1 MNFTMDSPAKS
12 MARRSYAVRVMCVAI
27 DEVFSA
33 LAEPT
38 RRKIIEALKS
48 EPKAVGALVT
58 ELEISQP
65 TVSKHLKVLRE
76 AQLVSM
82 AAAGQRRIYSIDTS
96 ALEQLVRWCADLLP
110 EQVLEEQQ
118 ELHESEAGTELAT
131 TANPTAQQIGRSVGR
146 GLEQVTG
153 RAQEFLERLP
163 RFGRRR

>member
-1 MNFTMDSPAKS
+1 M
-12 MARRSYAVRVMCVAI
+12 AI

-38 RRKIIEALKS
+38 RRKIIEALKN

-96 ALEQLVRWCADLLP
+96 ALEDLVHWCADLVPVP
-110 EQVLEEQQ
+110 EAEEQLVGNQ
-118 ELHESEAGTELAT
+118 ANSQLAT
-131 TANPTAQQIGRSVGR
+131 AANPTAQQIGRSVGR

>member
-1 MNFTMDSPAKS
+1 M
-12 MARRSYAVRVMCVAI
+12 YVAI

-38 RRKIIEALKS
+38 RRKIIEALKN
-48 EPKAVGALVT
+48 EPKAVGTLVT

-82 AAAGQRRIYSIDTS
+82 AAAGQRRIYSIDTA
-96 ALEQLVRWCADLLP
+96 ALEDLVHWCADLVPAP
-110 EQVLEEQQ
+110 ESDEQIDVQTSNSSAQV
-118 ELHESEAGTELAT
+118 SP
-131 TANPTAQQIGRSVGR
+131 ANPTAQQISRSVGR

>member
-1 MNFTMDSPAKS
+1 MS
-12 MARRSYAVRVMCVAI
+12 VAI

-76 AQLVSM
+76 ANLVSM
-82 AAAGQRRIYSIDTS
+82 TAAGQRRIYSIDTE
-96 ALEQLVRWCADLLP
+96 AVEVLVGWCAEILP
-110 EQVLEEQQ
+110 IPESQEQAVGVPGNEEQV
-118 ELHESEAGTELAT
+118 ELAD
-131 TANPTAQQIGRSVGR
+131 AAPAAQHLGRSVGR

-153 RAQEFLERLP
+153 RAQEFFEKLP

>member
-1 MNFTMDSPAKS
+1 
-12 MARRSYAVRVMCVAI
+12 MCVAI

-38 RRKIIEALKS
+38 RRKIIEALKN
-48 EPKAVGALVT
+48 EPKAVGTLVT

-76 AQLVSM
+76 AELVSM
-82 AAAGQRRIYSIDTS
+82 TAAGQRRIYSIDTS
-96 ALEQLVRWCADLLP
+96 ALEDLVHWCADLVP
-110 EQVLEEQQ
+110 VQAPSQ
-118 ELHESEAGTELAT
+118 ELAT
-131 TANPTAQQIGRSVGR
+131 TEAEADGQLAAAANPTTGQIGRRVGQ

-153 RAQEFLERLP
+153 RAQEFFEKLP

>member
-1 MNFTMDSPAKS
+1 M
-12 MARRSYAVRVMCVAI
+12 YVAI

-38 RRKIIEALKS
+38 RRKIIEALKN
-48 EPKAVGALVT
+48 EPKAVGTLVT

-96 ALEQLVRWCADLLP
+96 ALEDLVHWCADLVP
-110 EQVLEEQQ
+110 VQEAEAPAGEQQ
-118 ELHESEAGTELAT
+118 PNSSTQLSAAV
-131 TANPTAQQIGRSVGR
+131 NPTAQQISRSVGR

>member
-1 MNFTMDSPAKS
+1 M
-12 MARRSYAVRVMCVAI
+12 AI

-38 RRKIIEALKS
+38 RRRIIEALKD
-48 EPKAVGALVT
+48 EPKAVGTLVT

-96 ALEQLVRWCADLLP
+96 ALEDLVNWCADLVPAQSVGQELAQAEA
-110 EQVLEEQQ
+110 EQEQQ
-118 ELHESEAGTELAT
+118 LASV
-131 TANPTAQQIGRSVGR
+131 ANPTAQQIGRSVGR

-153 RAQEFLERLP
+153 RAQEFFEKLP

>member
-1 MNFTMDSPAKS
+1 
-12 MARRSYAVRVMCVAI
+12 MCVAI

-96 ALEQLVRWCADLLP
+96 ALEQLVGWCADLLP
-110 EQVLEEQQ
+110 EEAHEEQ
-118 ELHESEAGTELAT
+118 HEIQDVESDSQLAT

>member
-1 MNFTMDSPAKS
+1 MS
-12 MARRSYAVRVMCVAI
+12 VAI

-38 RRKIIEALKS
+38 RRRIIEALKS

-76 AQLVSM
+76 ANLVSM
-82 AAAGQRRIYSIDTS
+82 TAAGQRRIYSIDTE
-96 ALEQLVRWCADLLP
+96 AVEVLVGWCAEILP
-110 EQVLEEQQ
+110 IPESQEQAVGVPGNEAQV
-118 ELHESEAGTELAT
+118 ELTDAAP
-131 TANPTAQQIGRSVGR
+131 AAQHLGRSVGR

-153 RAQEFLERLP
+153 RAQEFFEKLP

>member
-1 MNFTMDSPAKS
+1 MV
-12 MARRSYAVRVMCVAI
+12 RRSYAARVMYVAI

-38 RRKIIEALKS
+38 RRKIIEALKN
-48 EPKAVGALVT
+48 EPKAVGSLVT

-96 ALEQLVRWCADLLP
+96 ALEDLVHWCADLVPVP
-110 EQVLEEQQ
+110 EAEDQLVERPGNANAQ
-118 ELHESEAGTELAT
+118 LAT
-131 TANPTAQQIGRSVGR
+131 AANPTAQQISRSVGR

>member
-1 MNFTMDSPAKS
+1 MGT
-12 MARRSYAVRVMCVAI
+12 
-27 DEVFSA
+27 
-33 LAEPT
+33 
-38 RRKIIEALKS
+38 
-48 EPKAVGALVT
+48 LVT

-96 ALEQLVRWCADLLP
+96 ALEDLVRWCADLVP
-110 EQVLEEQQ
+110 AQDTGQ
-118 ELHESEAGTELAT
+118 ELAPAAT
-131 TANPTAQQIGRSVGR
+131 ALDQQLETTLNPTAQQIGRTVGR

-153 RAQEFLERLP
+153 RAQEFFEKLP

>member
-1 MNFTMDSPAKS
+1 MS
-12 MARRSYAVRVMCVAI
+12 VAI

-38 RRKIIEALKS
+38 RRRIIEALKS

-76 AQLVSM
+76 ANLVSM
-82 AAAGQRRIYSIDTS
+82 TAAGQRRIYSIDTE
-96 ALEQLVRWCADLLP
+96 AVEVLVGWCAEILP
-110 EQVLEEQQ
+110 IPESQEQAVGVPGN
-118 ELHESEAGTELAT
+118 EAQVELAD
-131 TANPTAQQIGRSVGR
+131 AAPAAQHLGRSVGR

-153 RAQEFLERLP
+153 RAQEFFEKLP

>member
-1 MNFTMDSPAKS
+1 MS
-12 MARRSYAVRVMCVAI
+12 VAI

-38 RRKIIEALKS
+38 RRRIIEALKT
-48 EPKAVGALVT
+48 EPKAVGTLVT

-76 AQLVSM
+76 AELVSM
-82 AAAGQRRIYSIDTS
+82 AAVGQRRIYSIDTA
-96 ALEQLVRWCADLLP
+96 ALEDLVHWCT
-110 EQVLEEQQ
+110 
-118 ELHESEAGTELAT
+118 ELVPAPEAGQESATAETGTEGQLAV
-131 TANPTAQQIGRSVGR
+131 ASNPTAQQIGRRVGQ

-153 RAQEFLERLP
+153 RAQEFFEKLP

>member
-1 MNFTMDSPAKS
+1 MS
-12 MARRSYAVRVMCVAI
+12 VAI

-38 RRKIIEALKS
+38 RRRIIEALKS

-76 AQLVSM
+76 ANLVSM
-82 AAAGQRRIYSIDTS
+82 TAAGQRRIYSIDTE
-96 ALEQLVRWCADLLP
+96 AVEVLVGWCAEILP
-110 EQVLEEQQ
+110 IPESQEQAVGVPGNEEQV
-118 ELHESEAGTELAT
+118 ELAD
-131 TANPTAQQIGRSVGR
+131 AAPAAQHLGRSVGR

-153 RAQEFLERLP
+153 RAQEFFEKLP

>member
-1 MNFTMDSPAKS
+1 M
-12 MARRSYAVRVMCVAI
+12 YVAI

-38 RRKIIEALKS
+38 RRKIIEALKN

-76 AQLVSM
+76 AQLVRM

-96 ALEQLVRWCADLLP
+96 ALEDLVHWCADLVPVP
-110 EQVLEEQQ
+110 EAEEQQ
-118 ELHESEAGTELAT
+118 AGHQANSQLAT
-131 TANPTAQQIGRSVGR
+131 AANPTAQQIGRGVGR